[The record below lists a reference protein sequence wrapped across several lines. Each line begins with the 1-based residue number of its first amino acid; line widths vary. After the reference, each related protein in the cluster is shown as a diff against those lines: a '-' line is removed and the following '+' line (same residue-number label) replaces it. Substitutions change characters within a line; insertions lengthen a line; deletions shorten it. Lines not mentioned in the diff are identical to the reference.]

1 VTRTVLVS
9 GGAGYIG
16 SHALLALLEADRTP
30 VVIDD
35 LSTGDRS
42 AIPEGVV
49 FHQGDVGDRA
59 FVDAVMARHRP
70 DAVMHFAGSIAVEE
84 SVRDPLRYMRNNVVN
99 TLTFVEAC
107 RAAGCDRFIFSSTA
121 AVYGQPSNDT
131 VDETAPTQPINPYG
145 VSKLLAETMLR
156 ETAEAHPNFR
166 PVILRYFNVAGA
178 DPQGRSGQRGGEV
191 THLIRAAIDAA
202 LGRRDRLQVFGCDY
216 PTADGSCERDFIHVS
231 DLAQAHVAAL
241 DYLDAGGAPVTLNCG
256 YGHGYSVLQVIAAM
270 EKVLGRPIP
279 AERAGRRAGDPA
291 RLISNPSRLR
301 DVLNWTPAHDDLETI
316 LSSALAWH
324 EKHPSVD

>member
-16 SHALLALLEADRTP
+16 SHALLALLEAGRTP

-35 LSTGDRS
+35 LSTGERS
-42 AIPEGVV
+42 AVPAGVA

-59 FVDAVMARHRP
+59 FVDAVIAEHRP
-70 DAVMHFAGSIAVEE
+70 DAVMHFAGSIVVEE
-84 SVRDPLRYMRNNVVN
+84 SVRNPLRYMRNNVAN

-121 AVYGQPSNDT
+121 AVYGQPLNDT

-145 VSKLLAETMLR
+145 VSKLLAETVLR
-156 ETAEAHPNFR
+156 ETAEAHPDFR

-178 DPQGRSGQRGGEV
+178 DPHGRSGQRGGEV
-191 THLIRAAIDAA
+191 THLIRAAVDAA

-270 EKVLGRPIP
+270 EKLLGRPLP
-279 AERAGRRAGDPA
+279 VERAERRAGDPA
-291 RLISNPSRLR
+291 KLISNPSRLR
-301 DVLNWTPAHDDLETI
+301 GVLDWTPAHDDLESI
-316 LSSALAWH
+316 LASALAWH
-324 EKHPSVD
+324 EKQS